1 VYGVEEGEGA
11 VGAGGEDE
19 RGEGAIEATKSC
31 NVLGVV
37 MHPDMDCVRM

>member
-1 VYGVEEGEGA
+1 MYGVEEGEGA